1 MPSYKLL
8 YFNIRGA
15 AELPRLVF
23 KQAGV
28 EFEDFRFTREEW
40 PKYKDGKNIWFVI
53 LNIYIN

>member
-8 YFNIRGA
+8 YFNARGA
-15 AELPRLVF
+15 AELARLVF

-40 PKYKDGKNIWFVI
+40 PNYKDGKNICV
-53 LNIYIN
+53 LD